1 MAKGL
6 LSSCSFS
13 FPCRGTEVFSVRINT
28 AANSEATFVLQYEE
42 LIVRRSSKY
51 QQTLNLNP
59 GAVVDDLQVQVR
71 VVDLQGVINE
81 SSSQFVTTDR
91 LSGNEVLFSY
101 RPSGKEQ
108 QEDSVEFGLG
118 RDLTVEYDVIHPS
131 VGAGKFVVDSNCYF
145 AQFFSPSG
153 VDAVPVD
160 LVFVIDVSGSMGG
173 TKIEQTRQALE
184 TIINQLRSTD
194 RFTMLTFSNNVTY
207 WHETLVS
214 VSEYRQLGVQFA
226 RGLHAGGSTN
236 FNSGL
241 LGGALVLKT
250 HGRSDHVPLLVIL
263 TDGQPTVGVTNE
275 NAIVENAANA
285 LSGTSIS
292 LNCLG
297 FGYDLNFN
305 LLERL
310 AFQNNGIV
318 RRIYEGEDAPQQLEG
333 FFEEISSPI
342 LRNIRVEFDSQFV
355 KSITDTE
362 FPILFDGGEIVVA
375 GQLLLCDESNPV
387 ISVEVIGTGF
397 DGQATFKTQVGT
409 NPSNSIDGYS
419 VSTERLGAYLLIQ
432 QLLQSRFTMTDPV
445 AVSATEEQAL
455 QLALTYNFVTELT
468 SLIVVEETYSSGS
481 GAGNESRIGEE
492 SPGDRKSEDYGASF
506 SELLVCITLSSYSV
520 SLFLHP
526 NRSSKYYSK

>member
-1 MAKGL
+1 MFVD
-6 LSSCSFS
+6 SPTS
-13 FPCRGTEVFSVRINT
+13 CRGTEVFSVRTNT
-28 AANSEATFVLQYEE
+28 AANTEATFVLQYEE
-42 LIVRRSSKY
+42 LIVRRNSKY

-101 RPSGKEQ
+101 SPSAEQQ

-131 VGAGKFVVDSNCYF
+131 DGAGKFVVDSNCYF

-173 TKIEQTRQALE
+173 TKIKQTRQALE

-207 WHETLVS
+207 WRDTLVS

-241 LGGALVLKT
+241 LGGASVLKT

-263 TDGQPTVGVTNE
+263 TDGQPTAGVTNE
-275 NAIVENAANA
+275 NAIIENAVNT

-333 FFEEISSPI
+333 FFEEIASPI
-342 LRNIRVEFDSQFV
+342 LKDISINYDERFEV
-355 KSITDTE
+355 ITDTS
-362 FPILFDGGEIVVA
+362 FPILFNGSEIVVA
-375 GQLLLCDESNPV
+375 GKFNCSADTVLVTVNGSGVLQEVVFQSEVNVRENITLGTISPNVERLAAYLIVKQLLAKLRLTDIVGEANV
-387 ISVEVIGTGF
+387 IRQE
-397 DGQATFKTQVGT
+397 
-409 NPSNSIDGYS
+409 
-419 VSTERLGAYLLIQ
+419 
-432 QLLQSRFTMTDPV
+432 
-445 AVSATEEQAL
+445 AL
-455 QLALTYNFVTELT
+455 ELALKYNFVTDLT
-468 SLIVVEETYSSGS
+468 SLIVVEE
-481 GAGNESRIGEE
+481 GADAEE
-492 SPGDRKSEDYGASF
+492 GRLVGGRPGPPSDPGREGAPLALNFFLQPMYDLPVPLPRVPPTLNLPPSNGMLQLPLTKPN
-506 SELLVCITLSSYSV
+506 LL
-520 SLFLHP
+520 
-526 NRSSKYYSK
+526 